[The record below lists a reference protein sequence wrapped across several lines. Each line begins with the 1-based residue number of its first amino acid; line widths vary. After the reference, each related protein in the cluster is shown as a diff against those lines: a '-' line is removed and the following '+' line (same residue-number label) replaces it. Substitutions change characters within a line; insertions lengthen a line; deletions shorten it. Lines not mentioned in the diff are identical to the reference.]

1 VPPSFFFSKRA
12 APHQDVEL
20 VTRGFRAGFYS
31 GYQLCADPFRTPGSR
46 PPGPGPVLGSPPR
59 NRGSLVAHSRLPMVL
74 NSH

>member
-46 PPGPGPVLGSPPR
+46 PPGPGPVLGS
-59 NRGSLVAHSRLPMVL
+59 LVAHSRLPMVL
-74 NSH
+74 GS